1 MDPLYRVDLYRP
13 QGQELEDL
21 TSRQYDPSKPV
32 LVGHG
37 PAEFSTSLALEPW
50 PSIVWDTNRY
60 YAHLDV
66 HQKADRRSIRQAY
79 MRQRGYLSPRLTMVM
94 HTLLNPE
101 HRLRYDLVPFGALF
115 WDTEIEEAQRRQ
127 LVDAATEAILA
138 GEELED
144 DLNDVL
150 EEMRNPIN
158 DDFEYAEGP
167 ARYQWSY
174 YLWESKCLDVE
185 KLYRWRHLVSVA
197 LHGDAG
203 SSYSIGIGFHGFD
216 ENARVA
222 RVGNRVVLLVSDKLE
237 PTEIVA
243 ENLALQVV
251 WAFIE
256 PSQLLQSN

>member
-1 MDPLYRVDLYRP
+1 MESPLYRP

-21 TSRQYDPSKPV
+21 RSRQYDESRPV

-50 PSIVWDTNRY
+50 PSIVWDANRY
-60 YAHLDV
+60 YAHLGV
-66 HQKADRRSIRQAY
+66 HRRADRSAIRQAY
-79 MRQRGYLSPRLTMVM
+79 LRKRGYLSPRLTMIM
-94 HTLLNPE
+94 HTLLSPP

-115 WDTEIEEAQRRQ
+115 WDTEIEEAQRRA
-127 LVDAATEAILA
+127 LVDEATEAILA

-150 EEMRNPIN
+150 EEMQNPIVE
-158 DDFEYAEGP
+158 DFEYAEGP

-174 YLWESKCLDVE
+174 YLWGSECLDVE
-185 KLYRWRHLVSVA
+185 KLFKWRHLVSVA
-197 LHGDAG
+197 LYGDSG
-203 SSYSIGIGFHGFD
+203 LSYKIGIGFHGFG
-216 ENARVA
+216 ENARVEW
-222 RVGNRVVLLVSDKLE
+222 VGQRVVLLISDKLE

-256 PSQLLQSN
+256 PYQLLQSN